1 MLLVDFPQPGN
12 IVILMLLVN
21 DETVGANS
29 ALARL
34 TVVSELSLVLRAVFW
49 FSFLCG
55 LRLDRLQH

>member
-34 TVVSELSLVLRAVFW
+34 TVVGELSLVLRAVFL

-55 LRLDRLQH
+55 LRLDCLQH